1 MAVGFIL
8 GSRFFTTSLCQQ
20 RSSPLSSAHLR
31 YVYKTMLFIVFFQE
45 KTIKIYAFGPEG
57 LSGPAPPDY
66 VRSLGKERDK
76 TEAINWSKDV
86 KNLAKLLEGNNL
98 DWRKPLTVFLFLAS
112 FYFLHLIEEMNTL
125 LLSRWKENTPNNVWN
140 FYNSALLLMV
150 FIRAVFF
157 HLVLLSVFTH
167 RIWLSRRP

>member
-57 LSGPAPPDY
+57 LSGPATPDY
-66 VRSLGKERDK
+66 VRSLGKERDI
-76 TEAINWSKDV
+76 TENIN
-86 KNLAKLLEGNNL
+86 
-98 DWRKPLTVFLFLAS
+98 
-112 FYFLHLIEEMNTL
+112 
-125 LLSRWKENTPNNVWN
+125 
-140 FYNSALLLMV
+140 
-150 FIRAVFF
+150 
-157 HLVLLSVFTH
+157 
-167 RIWLSRRP
+167 